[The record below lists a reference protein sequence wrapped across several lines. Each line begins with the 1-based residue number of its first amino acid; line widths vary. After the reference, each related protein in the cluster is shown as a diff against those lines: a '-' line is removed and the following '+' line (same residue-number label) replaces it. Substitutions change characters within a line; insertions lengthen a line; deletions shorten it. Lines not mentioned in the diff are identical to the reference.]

1 VPITYS
7 QIAINYRLN
16 GVVSAIDAGGG
27 PGTLRLLTNGGAVL
41 STVTLGNP
49 AGTVNGGVLTFS
61 TPEFDLGAAGTGLAF
76 EGRIYDANGNPIIS
90 GLTVGIPASGA
101 NIILAN
107 GQNSVEVTAG
117 QVVELLSGQITGS

>member
-1 VPITYS
+1 VAVGYS

-16 GVVSAIDAGGG
+16 GVVSAVDAGGG
-27 PGTLRLLTNGGAVL
+27 PGSLRLLTNSGALL
-41 STVTLGNP
+41 STVILGNP
-49 AGTVNGGVLTFS
+49 AGTVNGGVLTFT

-76 EGRIYDANGNPIIS
+76 EGRVYDSNSNLIIS